1 MNLDL
6 NLAHK
11 RAAATVTAVPSSS
24 LVNQS
29 YGVSVQNILFGALT
43 ILLAVA
49 SLLLTYLQLLHMR
62 KQTGSRRSDVEMLEP
77 SKSLPYRNKYPIS
90 SWPYHKVNHTGMTR
104 TSPWP
109 PLLLTSSYLRM
120 TSLIPILWL
129 LPNPTMM
136 SWWMKLGIMDIPG
149 QHVADGYR
157 WRYMFCT
164 CNLTGSIE
172 FWLSILFYGTY
183 WWAKEHVLSSVKLVV
198 VMDSMMVNLS
208 FNHL

>member
-1 MNLDL
+1 MNLTLSVHSVDL
-6 NLAHK
+6 NLPHK

-90 SWPYHKVNHTGMTR
+90 SWLIIRWTTR
-104 TSPWP
+104 AWHERVLGHHCCWRRRTFAWRAWFQFFGCSQIQQWC
-109 PLLLTSSYLRM
+109 RGG
-120 TSLIPILWL
+120 W
-129 LPNPTMM
+129 
-136 SWWMKLGIMDIPG
+136 SWG
-149 QHVADGYR
+149 
-157 WRYMFCT
+157 
-164 CNLTGSIE
+164 
-172 FWLSILFYGTY
+172 
-183 WWAKEHVLSSVKLVV
+183 
-198 VMDSMMVNLS
+198 
-208 FNHL
+208 